1 MNAGPPADDPARLR
15 QLQLIYWVIWGAI
28 LAGLLV
34 IYLVFGR
41 RPLPE
46 EVASRQVLTGLIGF
60 APLFV
65 SVVIRWLILPK
76 FTDATRALPL
86 FLAGLALAEMCGL
99 LGIFLGG
106 PYRDDFALLG
116 ALGIAQY
123 LPYLLPRLFA
133 PPAPGLRSPPESRAG
148 D

>member
-1 MNAGPPADDPARLR
+1 MNTPPTPDPPRLR
-15 QLQLIYWVIWGAI
+15 QLQLVYWIIWGGV

-41 RPLPE
+41 RPVPE
-46 EVASRQVLTGLIGF
+46 EVAARQALTGLIGF

-65 SVVIRWLILPK
+65 SVVIRWLVLPK

-86 FLAGLALAEMCGL
+86 FIAGLALAEMCGL

-116 ALGIAQY
+116 LLGVVQY
-123 LPYLLPRLFA
+123 LPYLLPRLFT
-133 PPAPGLRSPPESRAG
+133 PPATGLRSGAETRAG